1 MTPRIRF
8 AFWTFLLL
16 LVAGAAWGV
25 GFLLRTEFSSYHGA
39 AAGVPWA
46 AVPPNFQ
53 VVILALTRLAGG
65 PWVATALAILVLLLV
80 PFRRGA
86 RWALWAVPLLMLAQ
100 YVAPM
105 PAMAHLSMHSAA
117 TPPWALTLGCIVAT
131 LVAFAVSVT
140 DTRAP

>member
-1 MTPRIRF
+1 MTPRIRV
-8 AFWTFLLL
+8 AFWTYLLL

-39 AAGVPWA
+39 AAGVRWT

-65 PWVATALAILVLLLV
+65 LWVATALAILVVLLI
-80 PFRRGA
+80 PFRHGA

-100 YVAPM
+100 YLAPM
-105 PAMAHLSMHSAA
+105 PAMAHLSAHSNA

-131 LVAFAVSVT
+131 LVVFAASLTGKRV
-140 DTRAP
+140 P